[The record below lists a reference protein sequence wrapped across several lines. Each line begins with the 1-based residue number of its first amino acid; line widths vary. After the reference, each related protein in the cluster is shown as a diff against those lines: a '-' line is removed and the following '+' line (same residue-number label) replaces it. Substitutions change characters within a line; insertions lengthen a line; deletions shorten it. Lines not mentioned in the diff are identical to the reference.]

1 MAALTT
7 PFAPAGVRG
16 PTARAMSSRS
26 ISQRVPAAGARVQ
39 PRKVNVAVRAAEGS
53 IREQAGRRAPLE
65 KNSLFNAKYV
75 PFAGDSSEEYSL
87 DEVIYR
93 SQSGGLLDVQH
104 DMEALAI
111 YPPEYWQ
118 PPAALGP
125 APGGHHR
132 VQNGNGL

>member
-53 IREQAGRRAPLE
+53 IREQAGRRGAYTPD
-65 KNSLFNAKYV
+65 V
-75 PFAGDSSEEYSL
+75 PSL
-87 DEVIYR
+87 DPR
-93 SQSGGLLDVQH
+93 CGTRLTQHKTLLA
-104 DMEALAI
+104 ENLRAI
-111 YPPEYWQ
+111 DSKH
-118 PPAALGP
+118 
-125 APGGHHR
+125 PGAS
-132 VQNGNGL
+132 

>member
-53 IREQAGRRAPLE
+53 IREQAGRRGAYTPDI
-65 KNSLFNAKYV
+65 
-75 PFAGDSSEEYSL
+75 PSL
-87 DEVIYR
+87 DPR
-93 SQSGGLLDVQH
+93 
-104 DMEALAI
+104 
-111 YPPEYWQ
+111 
-118 PPAALGP
+118 
-125 APGGHHR
+125 
-132 VQNGNGL
+132 

>member
-53 IREQAGRRAPLE
+53 IREQAGRRGAYTPDI
-65 KNSLFNAKYV
+65 
-75 PFAGDSSEEYSL
+75 PSL
-87 DEVIYR
+87 DPRVSFNTKPCSPKTCSR
-93 SQSGGLLDVQH
+93 SIPKHPV
-104 DMEALAI
+104 
-111 YPPEYWQ
+111 
-118 PPAALGP
+118 
-125 APGGHHR
+125 AP
-132 VQNGNGL
+132 